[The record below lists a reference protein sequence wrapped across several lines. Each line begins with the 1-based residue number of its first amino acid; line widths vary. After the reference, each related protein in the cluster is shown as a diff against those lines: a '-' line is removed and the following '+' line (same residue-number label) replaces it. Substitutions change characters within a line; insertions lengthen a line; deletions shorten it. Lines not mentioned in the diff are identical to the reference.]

1 MGRREKEILCPFF
14 REEDARKHKIICEG
28 LGDAR
33 SMAWNFRNEDER
45 QRIRQMEVFCQDCFA
60 KCEVYRMI
68 IESRGLDNFYGD
80 KTRGF
85 QKNEKPGKP

>member
-45 QRIRQMEVFCQDCFA
+45 QRIRQLEIFCQDRY
-60 KCEVYRMI
+60 KNCELYRMI
-68 IESRGLDNFYGD
+68 LESKYDD
-80 KTRGF
+80 
-85 QKNEKPGKP
+85 